1 MHPLHFPRCSLSFHL
16 ANLDVYLCIYLP
28 RRDCYRTAMPT
39 NTPASLAA
47 PLVPFYFSWVQQKP
61 PPDPLD
67 GVPEQPDVEN
77 QEGYHREHDRDFER
91 NWHVVA
97 LQRDETQEEAEE
109 ILRLR
114 AEVSYS
120 AMHTLGTM
128 LICI

>member
-1 MHPLHFPRCSLSFHL
+1 MSWAGLSVTLWAVVGGVFIFLLLAIDRWTHCTRNWAHCCRCK
-16 ANLDVYLCIYLP
+16 
-28 RRDCYRTAMPT
+28 
-39 NTPASLAA
+39 
-47 PLVPFYFSWVQQKP
+47 KP

-114 AEVSYS
+114 AEAGRRRELEAASREKVKIVRGV
-120 AMHTLGTM
+120 ATVRGIQTE
-128 LICI
+128 